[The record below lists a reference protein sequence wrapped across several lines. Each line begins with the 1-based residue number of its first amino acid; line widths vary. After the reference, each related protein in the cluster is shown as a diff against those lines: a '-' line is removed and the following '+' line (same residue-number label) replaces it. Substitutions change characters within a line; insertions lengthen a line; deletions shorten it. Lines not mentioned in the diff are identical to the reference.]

1 MSDRA
6 SANKAFNEKCN
17 KLIFFK
23 RFFRLELN
31 LIVVSKSNEYAKRQ
45 GARNWSDV
53 TTAELSQGARN
64 WSDVT
69 TAELS
74 QGARNWSD
82 VTTTELS
89 QGARNWSDVTTAE
102 LSQGARNWS
111 DVTTAELS
119 AFVGLHVVCSVLY
132 FSSYKQAWKTK
143 RPFSFPA
150 VPDTMTRSRFENI
163 QIYFHCNDTRNNPA
177 RGQPN
182 HDKRCHI
189 RRILDVVLAMCK
201 ENYIPDKEQAI
212 DEAMIGFKAGL
223 GMGVC

>member
-6 SANKAFNEKCN
+6 SANKAVNEKCN
-17 KLIFFK
+17 K
-23 RFFRLELN
+23 N
-31 LIVVSKSNEYAKRQ
+31 DSSTKSNEYAKKQ
-45 GARNWSDV
+45 GARNWTDV
-53 TTAELSQGARN
+53 I
-64 WSDVT
+64 
-69 TAELS
+69 
-74 QGARNWSD
+74 
-82 VTTTELS
+82 
-89 QGARNWSDVTTAE
+89 
-102 LSQGARNWS
+102 
-111 DVTTAELS
+111 TAELS
-119 AFVGLHVVCSVLY
+119 AFMGLHVVCSVLY

-223 GMGVC
+223 GYGSVLIRATGTWVNSKSTLAARG

>member
-1 MSDRA
+1 MFAVMSERA

-17 KLIFFK
+17 K
-23 RFFRLELN
+23 N
-31 LIVVSKSNEYAKRQ
+31 DSSTKSNEYAKRQ

-53 TTAELSQGARN
+53 TTAELS
-64 WSDVT
+64 
-69 TAELS
+69 
-74 QGARNWSD
+74 
-82 VTTTELS
+82 
-89 QGARNWSDVTTAE
+89 
-102 LSQGARNWS
+102 
-111 DVTTAELS
+111 
-119 AFVGLHVVCSVLY
+119 AFMGLHVVCSVLY
-132 FSSYKQAWKTK
+132 LSWYKQAWKTK

-177 RGQPN
+177 RGQSN
-182 HDKRCHI
+182 QDKRCHI

-223 GMGVC
+223 GYGSVLIRATGTWVNSKSTLAARGVDQSKVW

>member
-6 SANKAFNEKCN
+6 SANKAVNEKCN
-17 KLIFFK
+17 KLKKFK
-23 RFFRLELN
+23 RFFRLKLN

-53 TTAELSQGARN
+53 TTVELSQGARN

-69 TAELS
+69 TVELS
-74 QGARNWSD
+74 
-82 VTTTELS
+82 TFME
-89 QGARNWSDVTTAE
+89 
-102 LSQGARNWS
+102 
-111 DVTTAELS
+111 
-119 AFVGLHVVCSVLY
+119 LHVVCSVLY

-143 RPFSFPA
+143 WPFSFPA
-150 VPDTMTRSRFENI
+150 VPDTMTRSLFENI

-189 RRILDVVLAMCK
+189 RRILDIVLTMCK

-223 GMGVC
+223 GYGSVLIRAMGTWVNSKSTLAARGVDQSKVW